1 MTRYLVAASAVLL
14 ALSAL
19 VSTACGPSNPKAK
32 ILQERARWNVNV
44 LDLSQNDEGTIN
56 ISTRVSGPPSSK
68 LRSLTVRVQLTDAED
83 KVIDRVWH
91 TFDLSGVE
99 RGGPADLLIRVPD
112 FPEEVFGAGVDM
124 VLAPT
129 PEEQTQIEELQ
140 L

>member
-1 MTRYLVAASAVLL
+1 MTRYPVAASAALL
-14 ALSAL
+14 AMFAL
-19 VSTACGPSNPKAK
+19 ASTACGPSDPKAK
-32 ILQERARWNVNV
+32 ILQERARWNVVV
-44 LDLSQNDEGTIN
+44 LDLSQNDEGTVN

-68 LRSLTVRVQLTDAED
+68 LRSLSVRVQLTDAED

-99 RGGPADLLIRVPD
+99 RGGPADLSIRVPD
-112 FPEEVFGAGVDM
+112 FPQEVFGAGVDL

-129 PEEQTQIEELQ
+129 PEEQTHIEELQ